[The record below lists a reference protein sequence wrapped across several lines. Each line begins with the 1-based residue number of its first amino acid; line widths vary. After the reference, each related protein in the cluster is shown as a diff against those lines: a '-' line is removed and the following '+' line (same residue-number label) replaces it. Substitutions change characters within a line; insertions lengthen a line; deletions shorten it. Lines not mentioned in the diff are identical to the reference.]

1 MPRSPD
7 PTGCLVAVD
16 VALAEGACH
25 SGQATTAGGDG
36 HRGTEDPQKAT
47 LADAGVQG

>member
-1 MPRSPD
+1 MTDAKVPD

-25 SGQATTAGGDG
+25 
-36 HRGTEDPQKAT
+36 RGTEDPQNAT